1 MANKAVSLNVA
12 QEEAVLWGQG
22 PLLIIAGAGTG
33 KTTVV
38 TERIKH
44 LILNQG
50 IAPSE
55 ILALT
60 FTEKAAREMQE
71 RVDVAMPYGY
81 TQMWISTFHSFGDRI
96 LKNDGVQIGLD
107 PRYRVMTEA
116 EAINFMRKHIFD
128 FELSYFRPL
137 GNPTKFLS
145 GIFQHFS
152 RLQDEDITPA
162 QYLDWARMTND
173 KCPMSNAPEKKE
185 ADKWVELAKA
195 YAKYEELKNKN
206 GLMDFSDLIYNTLR
220 LFRER
225 TNVLATY
232 KKAFKYILVDE
243 FQDTNIAQYELIK
256 LLASSEKDA
265 NLTIVGDDS
274 QCLPGGSR
282 VETPSGLRKISEMKK
297 GDIVFTAVGK
307 GHTSTSR
314 VLKVFKSRRTAVLL
328 TFKVEDG
335 EEITVTSNHK
345 MFCFLPALYMSF
357 GWHFVYLMHQVNLGW
372 RIGVT
377 NSLPARLRLER
388 HADKI
393 IAIGAYKTDQ
403 EARFFEAYFSA
414 KYGLPTI
421 PFTARPGQAINGE
434 WLVKLFK
441 DIDTNKNAQILAK
454 DLNLELDSPVCLTG
468 GVVRGSTTRIKV
480 NLEMCYRNHR
490 GKTHKNGFL
499 GSPAVL
505 HQVSV
510 ETSDPKAINA
520 LKRNGFPPLKAKKGW
535 RVRIATTD
543 LAKAWNVA
551 KKLMEITNGI
561 LDKKFNVGLYNYQH
575 LSSKIV
581 PASHV
586 FPGMYLP
593 VLKGKSI
600 IYRKVISREE
610 IKKTEDVYD
619 LEIDKTHNFIADK
632 IVVHNS
638 IYKFRGAAISNILH
652 FIDDYKNA
660 KQVVLTENYRS
671 TQSILDSAYK
681 LIQFNNPD
689 TLEAKLGVTKNLQST
704 RRKNHVAPEFIHAD
718 RVENEAEMVAKK
730 IKYLS
735 GEEKRKY
742 SDFAILVRA
751 NNHAEPFVRAL
762 ARAGIPYQFLG
773 PGQLFRQ
780 PEIKEIFCYLKVL
793 TNFEDSAAFYKVLTM
808 EHLGFLQRDIA
819 SLVNYSRKNNLSL
832 FEAAEKIDDV
842 FINSATR
849 EKIKNLV
856 EMIHR
861 HMQLIPKETAG
872 QILYYFFQ
880 DSGLLNHVVNP
891 KNSLDEKRAQNIA
904 RFFDKLKSYEGEHED
919 ASVFAVVDW
928 IELSLDLGESPRAS
942 DFDWSSENA
951 VNILTIHSSKG
962 LEFPVVFV
970 VNMVDARFPTRER
983 REQIP
988 IPEELIKEVL
998 PQGNYHLQEE
1008 RRLAYVAATRAKDR
1022 LYFTA
1027 ADYYGEGKREKKV
1040 SLFVPEALGEEVL
1053 SMAATKGEQL
1063 SILEYS
1069 PLPQSHNPPASQRG
1083 EQSTTIPPIT
1093 YLSYSQIDCFRFCPL
1108 HYKMKYILRIPT
1120 PTSPAQSFGISL
1132 HNTMKDFHELAKGG
1146 NPLGEKEIL
1155 EIYERDWIRSG
1166 YLSKSHEQKTKEQGK
1181 EYLVEYLKTD
1191 LHNPKNLPVDL
1202 EKPFIF
1208 PIGPGLKL
1216 GGKIDRI
1223 DKTFD
1228 GGIEIIDYK
1237 TTDLETKGPPTE
1249 RELEK
1254 DLQLSFYALAA
1265 VEVRDP
1271 VFTVDTDKIILSL
1284 YFFNKA
1290 LKVSTTRTKK
1300 QLEEAKQEILKAK
1313 QEIETSDFFCSGNLW
1328 CRECEFKLFCE
1339 AA

>member
-1 MANKAVSLNVA
+1 MSNKAISLNSA

-50 IAPSE
+50 VLPSE

-60 FTEKAAREMQE
+60 FTEKAAHEMQE

-81 TQMWISTFHSFGDRI
+81 AQMWISTFHSFGDRI
-96 LKNDGVQIGLD
+96 LKNDGMQIGLD

-116 EAINFMRKHIFD
+116 EAVAFLKKHIFD
-128 FELSYFRPL
+128 FGLSYFLPL

-152 RLQDEDITPA
+152 RLQDEDISPSDYIRWA
-162 QYLDWARMTND
+162 QNSAE
-173 KCPMSNAPEKKE
+173 SGE
-185 ADKWVELAKA
+185 ANKWTELAKA
-195 YAKYEELKNKN
+195 YAKYEELKNRE
-206 GLMDFSDLIYNTLR
+206 GLADFSDLICNTLK

-225 TNVLATY
+225 PNVLDTY

-256 LLASSEKDA
+256 LLAPPEIDA
-265 NLTIVGDDS
+265 NLTVVGDDS
-274 QCLPGGSR
+274 Q
-282 VETPSGLRKISEMKK
+282 
-297 GDIVFTAVGK
+297 
-307 GHTSTSR
+307 
-314 VLKVFKSRRTAVLL
+314 
-328 TFKVEDG
+328 
-335 EEITVTSNHK
+335 
-345 MFCFLPALYMSF
+345 
-357 GWHFVYLMHQVNLGW
+357 
-372 RIGVT
+372 
-377 NSLPARLRLER
+377 
-388 HADKI
+388 
-393 IAIGAYKTDQ
+393 
-403 EARFFEAYFSA
+403 
-414 KYGLPTI
+414 
-421 PFTARPGQAINGE
+421 
-434 WLVKLFK
+434 
-441 DIDTNKNAQILAK
+441 
-454 DLNLELDSPVCLTG
+454 
-468 GVVRGSTTRIKV
+468 
-480 NLEMCYRNHR
+480 
-490 GKTHKNGFL
+490 
-499 GSPAVL
+499 
-505 HQVSV
+505 SV
-510 ETSDPKAINA
+510 
-520 LKRNGFPPLKAKKGW
+520 
-535 RVRIATTD
+535 
-543 LAKAWNVA
+543 
-551 KKLMEITNGI
+551 
-561 LDKKFNVGLYNYQH
+561 
-575 LSSKIV
+575 
-581 PASHV
+581 
-586 FPGMYLP
+586 
-593 VLKGKSI
+593 
-600 IYRKVISREE
+600 
-610 IKKTEDVYD
+610 
-619 LEIDKTHNFIADK
+619 
-632 IVVHNS
+632 
-638 IYKFRGAAISNILH
+638 YKFRGAAISNILH

-689 TLEAKLGVTKNLQST
+689 TLEAKLGVTKNLQTT
-704 RRKNHVAPEFIHAD
+704 RRKNHIVPEFIHAD

-730 IKYLS
+730 ISYLCQ
-735 GEEKRKY
+735 EEKRKY

-751 NNHAEPFVRAL
+751 NNHAEPFARAL

-780 PEIKEIFCYLKVL
+780 DEIKEIFCYLKIL

-808 EHLGFLQRDIA
+808 EHLGFSMRDVA
-819 SLVNYSRKNNLSL
+819 SLINYSRKNNLSL
-832 FEAAEKIDDV
+832 FEAAEKVDDIS
-842 FINSATR
+842 INSGTR
-849 EKIKNLV
+849 EKIKSLV
-856 EMIHR
+856 EMIHK
-861 HMQLIPKETAG
+861 HMQLMPKKTAG
-872 QILYYFFQ
+872 QILYSFFQ
-880 DSGLLNHVVNP
+880 DSGLLEHIVNP
-891 KNSLDEKRAQNIA
+891 KNPTDEKRAQNVA
-904 RFFDKLKSYEGEHED
+904 RFFDKLKSYEGEHEE

-928 IELSLDLGESPRAS
+928 IELSLDLGESPLAS
-942 DFDWSSENA
+942 DMDWDSENA
-951 VNILTIHSSKG
+951 VNILTIHASKG

-988 IPEELIKEVL
+988 IPEQLIKEVL
-998 PQGNYHLQEE
+998 PEGNYHLQEE

-1027 ADYYGEGKREKKV
+1027 ADYDGEGRREKKI

-1053 SMAATKGEQL
+1053 STAATKGEQL
-1063 SILEYS
+1063 SILEYL
-1069 PLPQSHNPPASQRG
+1069 PLPQSRSPQP
-1083 EQSTTIPPIT
+1083 TTIPPIT

-1132 HNTMKDFHELAKGG
+1132 HNTMKDFHELGKIG

-1155 EIYERDWIRSG
+1155 EIYERDWIRAG

-1191 LHNPKNLPVDL
+1191 LHNPKSLPVDL

-1223 DKTFD
+1223 DKTLD

-1237 TTDLETKGPPTE
+1237 TTDIETKGPPTK
-1249 RELEK
+1249 RDLEK

-1271 VFTVDTDKIILSL
+1271 VFTVDTDKIVLSL

-1290 LKVSTTRTKK
+1290 IKVSTTRTKK
-1300 QLEEAKQEILKAK
+1300 QLEQAKQEISKAK
-1313 QEIETSDFFCSGNLW
+1313 QEIETSDFSCSGNFW
-1328 CRECEFKLFCE
+1328 CKECEFKLFCK